1 MKKRTILIVP
11 PSGIPVKTI
20 RIRLSIVIAFFVLI
34 LLGFSGYFIPFNNFT
49 LNVVETNQKNNLT
62 EQNNALLRKIIS
74 TLRLLNNLKDQV
86 ARLEAKQKVAAQFSG
101 TGEKSAVSKQ
111 GIDFQKMSTDELL
124 QYVENREK
132 LFESFYDNIN
142 SNYLLENIPVIYPM
156 EDSFVISR
164 GYGSSIDPFTSKVK
178 RHLGIDL
185 VAPEGTPIIAAAS
198 GMVSRL
204 ENHPIWGVRIT
215 LEHQSGF
222 ETVYAHVGQALVSK
236 GKKVKKGQVI
246 GKMGLSGLSTGIH
259 LHYEVIHKG
268 THINPASILFP
279 SLPEKSFSDKRF

>member
-11 PSGIPVKTI
+11 PRGIPVKTV
-20 RIRLSIVIAFFVLI
+20 RIRLSVMITFLTLV
-34 LLGFSGYFIPFNNFT
+34 LLGFLGYFIPFNNFT

-101 TGEKSAVSKQ
+101 TGEESAESKQ

-124 QYVENREK
+124 QFVENREK

-142 SNYLLENIPVIYPM
+142 GNYLLENIPVVYPM

-164 GYGSSIDPFTSKVK
+164 GYGPSIDPFTSKVK
-178 RHLGIDL
+178 RHQGIDL
-185 VAPEGTPIIAAAS
+185 VAPEGVPIIAAAS
-198 GMVSRL
+198 GVVSRL
-204 ENHPIWGVRIT
+204 ENHPVWGVKIM
-215 LEHQSGF
+215 LEHKSGF
-222 ETVYAHVGQALVSK
+222 QTVYAHVGQALVSK

-268 THINPASILFP
+268 VHINPTSILFP
-279 SLPEKSFSDKRF
+279 SLLE

>member
-1 MKKRTILIVP
+1 
-11 PSGIPVKTI
+11 
-20 RIRLSIVIAFFVLI
+20 VIAFFALI

-101 TGEKSAVSKQ
+101 NGEKSAVSKQ
-111 GIDFQKMSTDELL
+111 EIDFQKMSTDELL

-268 THINPASILFP
+268 AHINPASILFP
-279 SLPEKSFSDKRF
+279 SLSERSFSDKRF

>member
-1 MKKRTILIVP
+1 MKKRTILVVP
-11 PSGIPVKTI
+11 PRGIPVKTI
-20 RIRLSIVIAFFVLI
+20 RVRLSVVVTLFI
-34 LLGFSGYFIPFNNFT
+34 LMVLGFLGYFIPFNNIT

-86 ARLEAKQKVAAQFSG
+86 ARLETKQKVAAQFSG
-101 TGEKSAVSKQ
+101 TGEESAASRQ

-124 QYVENREK
+124 QFVENREK

-142 SNYLLENIPVIYPM
+142 GYYLLENIPVIYPA

-178 RHLGIDL
+178 RHLGIDI
-185 VAPEGTPIIAAAS
+185 VAPEGVAILAAAS
-198 GMVSRL
+198 GVVSRL
-204 ENHPIWGVRIT
+204 ENHPIWGVKIT
-215 LEHQSGF
+215 LEHKSGF
-222 ETVYAHVGQALVSK
+222 QTVYAHVGQALVSK
-236 GKKVKKGQVI
+236 GKRIKKGQVI
-246 GKMGLSGLSTGIH
+246 GKMGLSGLSTGVH

-268 THINPASILFP
+268 VNINPTSILFP
-279 SLPEKSFSDKRF
+279 SLLQ